1 MSIAAPVESVEWR
14 IDPEPVG
21 YAEAVATM
29 EERVSRIRAGQAS
42 EFFNDPA
49 TPEIYTAGTSARD
62 EDLLQPERFPVYR
75 TGRGGQYTYHG
86 PGQRVAYVML
96 DLTRRGRDVRRF
108 VQQLEDWIIRTL
120 ATFNVTGERREGR
133 VGIWVARGEAGRED
147 KIAAIGVRLRHWV
160 SYHGIAINVE
170 PDLSHFEGIVPC
182 GIEGHGVT
190 SLVDL
195 GLPVTL
201 TDLDVALQS
210 TFAEVFEADPVYD
223 TARSA

>member
-1 MSIAAPVESVEWR
+1 
-14 IDPEPVG
+14 
-21 YAEAVATM
+21 
-29 EERVSRIRAGQAS
+29 
-42 EFFNDPA
+42 
-49 TPEIYTAGTSARD
+49 
-62 EDLLQPERFPVYR
+62 
-75 TGRGGQYTYHG
+75 
-86 PGQRVAYVML
+86 ML